1 MEVNHEPG
9 AGDFFDLPKDAEN
22 IVDSGAEE
30 GAGESEIFGM
40 VFSGDDR
47 GFAGGEG
54 CEVKVVQVE
63 VGDRSKDSLEEEDND
78 LH

>member
-9 AGDFFDLPKDAEN
+9 AGDFFDLPKGAEN
-22 IVDSGAEE
+22 GLGSGAEE

-47 GFAGGEG
+47 GFAGGKG
-54 CEVKVVQVE
+54 DEVQVVQVE
-63 VGDRSKDSLEEEDND
+63 VGDRFGG
-78 LH
+78 